1 MKHTISILVENQFGV
16 LARIA
21 GMFSGRGFNIDT
33 LNVAPIRNSKL
44 SRLTATVNGDN
55 EQLDQAT
62 KQLKKLVNVIE
73 VIDFKE
79 DQYVLRELVMV
90 KIQTNHDNRSDVVQI
105 CDLFR
110 ARVVNV
116 TRTNIIAELT
126 GDDEKLTAFLNLLD
140 EFGIIEMART
150 GNLALKR

>member
-44 SRLTATVNGDN
+44 SRITVTVNGDN

-126 GDDEKLTAFLNLLD
+126 GDDEKLNAFLNLLD
-140 EFGIIEMART
+140 EFGILEMART

>member
-44 SRLTATVNGDN
+44 SRLTVTVNGDN

-79 DQYVLRELVMV
+79 DQYVSRELVMV